1 MNPYTVGRIDPRGL
15 AMEVLTGRHQPPRDH
30 LVAQDLLVSVDV
42 GQIHLQGP
50 DPLGDAPLQPGPFR
64 GGDDARHQVQRKR
77 TFLTRQREGD
87 ALIDERPAQGVGTRC
102 QVGGVGGRELGID
115 ALVRAAHV
123 AVGIEHLVEGLGVG
137 PLLGHQFAISAEY
150 LIVAPG

>member
-50 DPLGDAPLQPGPFR
+50 DPLGDAPLNR
-64 GGDDARHQVQRKR
+64 DHSAAAM
-77 TFLTRQREGD
+77 TR
-87 ALIDERPAQGVGTRC
+87 GTRSS
-102 QVGGVGGRELGID
+102 GNGR
-115 ALVRAAHV
+115 
-123 AVGIEHLVEGLGVG
+123 
-137 PLLGHQFAISAEY
+137 S
-150 LIVAPG
+150 